1 MKIVIKGLKT
11 RIGERGE
18 HYQGVRVQVVSRD
31 GSRFWKDAWVPVDA
45 DRDPWPPGRYQW
57 ADNSFYVN
65 RFQGVSFYPRLEF
78 VADLE
83 DDSGPGDVPAAVPV
97 RPVAEDIPF

>member
-31 GSRFWKDAWVPVDA
+31 GARF
-45 DRDPWPPGRYQW
+45 
-57 ADNSFYVN
+57 
-65 RFQGVSFYPRLEF
+65 
-78 VADLE
+78 
-83 DDSGPGDVPAAVPV
+83 
-97 RPVAEDIPF
+97 